1 MTSKNGYKFGGYS
14 PCITNIDLASY
25 VEDPTMKS
33 FLFQYNKK
41 EIYKIK
47 YSKNAIYCKSE
58 FGPTFGGG
66 YDLYIGED
74 FSNKGYSKGLGHS
87 YDISNY
93 KIADKSTHLFGGTTP
108 QLQECKVY
116 KVLFN

>member
-1 MTSKNGYKFGGYS
+1 MLYIANL
-14 PCITNIDLASY
+14 NLAQLL
-25 VEDPTMKS
+25 VEVM
-33 FLFQYNKK
+33 
-41 EIYKIK
+41 I
-47 YSKNAIYCKSE
+47 
-58 FGPTFGGG
+58 
-66 YDLYIGED
+66 LYIGED

-93 KIADKSTHLFGGTTP
+93 KIADKSTHSFGGTTP